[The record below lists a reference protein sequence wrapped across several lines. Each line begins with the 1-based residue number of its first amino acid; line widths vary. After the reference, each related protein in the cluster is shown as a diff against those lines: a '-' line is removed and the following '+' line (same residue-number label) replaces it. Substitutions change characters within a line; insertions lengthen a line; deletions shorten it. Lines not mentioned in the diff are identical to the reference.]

1 MSAEDR
7 LARES
12 LTKEKI
18 MIQINSVKE
27 LLDAVREGE
36 VDESE
41 LEIVFES
48 DTSYYYLGEEQIN
61 IKYAGGDQDADML
74 CQLLF
79 PLANI
84 HRS

>member
-1 MSAEDR
+1 
-7 LARES
+7 
-12 LTKEKI
+12 
-18 MIQINSVKE
+18 MIQINSVEE
-27 LLDAVREGE
+27 LLDAVKSGE
-36 VDESE
+36 VDESK

-48 DTSYYYLGEEQIN
+48 DVSYYYLGEEEIN

-79 PLANI
+79 PLSNV